1 MRICGHLS
9 PSCLA
14 AEQVVESGQPVLWDC
29 GTPCPVRPLY
39 GVGTLLAGNSPLDT
53 GSLAKS
59 LLWGIR
65 LVGHRLQCTA
75 AQQVQARWASGIR
88 GQVLGP
94 RTVYLAWVR
103 EL

>member
-39 GVGTLLAGNSPLDT
+39 GAGTPLAGNSPLDT

-65 LVGHRLQCTA
+65 LLGHRLCGPA
-75 AQQVQARWASGIR
+75 GAG
-88 GQVLGP
+88 LMGP
-94 RTVYLAWVR
+94 RDEGSGFGA
-103 EL
+103 